1 MADENESRIMA
12 YVGEAARVDWS
23 KTDTIEP
30 SATLIGRRRASRAH
44 HAASSARLGE
54 ERLIIM
60 PGWLIYRS
68 LFRQRNAA
76 AQKTN
81 RSTVHFAG
89 YDCVRRLHQLTYTVG
104 LFSFRV

>member
-68 LFRQRNAA
+68 LFRLRNAA

-81 RSTVHFAG
+81 RSKF
-89 YDCVRRLHQLTYTVG
+89 RRI
-104 LFSFRV
+104 